1 MNPIRRRR
9 SIRTYPATSETCAMQ
24 SQSTD
29 RAHAGRRHPGH
40 RDTGD
45 PGTGHP
51 HDEGHD
57 ASGTLPA
64 AAAGTFEGRVLDR
77 PHEDVAD
84 QGLAFD
90 LGTLLNRRRA
100 LGILGAGSGVMLLA
114 ACGGN
119 STAGSQGG
127 ATSSTPASASPSP
140 TATRT
145 YSTEMPQETA
155 GPYPGDG
162 SNGQDV
168 LEVSG
173 VERRDITTSIGGG
186 AAVDGVAMTLT
197 MNIVDMVKDNRPM
210 TGAAV
215 YVWHCDPDGNYSM
228 YSDGV
233 TQETYLRGVQ
243 VVGKD
248 GTVTF
253 TSVVPGCY
261 AGRWPHIHF
270 EVFPDIGSITDA
282 GNAVLT
288 SQIAIPQAMATAVYK
303 DSRYPD
309 SAANMSRVSL
319 TSDNVFSDGT
329 DMQLPRVTG
338 GVSGGYTL
346 TIDVPVDTSTAPQ
359 NAAAPGGGAGPG
371 AAGGGGAPGQ

>member
-1 MNPIRRRR
+1 MNPIHRRR
-9 SIRTYPATSETCAMQ
+9 SIRAYPAASETHAVE
-24 SQSTD
+24 SQAPGGTPD
-29 RAHAGRRHPGH
+29 GRHPLPSETVSH
-40 RDTGD
+40 AHPRRDPHPD
-45 PGTGHP
+45 SPGIPT
-51 HDEGHD
+51 D
-57 ASGTLPA
+57 TA
-64 AAAGTFEGRVLDR
+64 ARTFEGRPLDR
-77 PHEDVAD
+77 PHEDVED

-90 LGTLLNRRRA
+90 LGTLVDRRRA
-100 LGILGAGSGVMLLA
+100 LGLLGAGSGVLLLA
-114 ACGGN
+114 ACGGR
-119 STAGSQGG
+119 STGSTQGTASSSATGAAG
-127 ATSSTPASASPSP
+127 ATP
-140 TATRT
+140 TAT
-145 YSTEMPQETA
+145 YDEEMPQETA

-173 VERRDITTSIGGG
+173 VERRDIRGSIGGG

-197 MNIVDMVKDNRPM
+197 MNIVDMAHDNGPM

-233 TQETYLRGVQ
+233 TNETYLRGVQ
-243 VVGKD
+243 VVGGN

-270 EVFPDIGSITDA
+270 EVFPDIGSVTDA

-288 SQIAIPQAMATAVYK
+288 SQIAIPQKTAAAVYK

-309 SAANMSRVSL
+309 SATNMSQVSL
-319 TSDNVFSDGT
+319 ASDNVFSDGA

-338 GVSGGYTL
+338 DVSGGYTL
-346 TIDVPVDTSTAPQ
+346 TIDVPVDTRTAPE
-359 NAAAPGGGAGPG
+359 AAEAPGGGTGPG
-371 AAGGGGAPGQ
+371 AAAGQ